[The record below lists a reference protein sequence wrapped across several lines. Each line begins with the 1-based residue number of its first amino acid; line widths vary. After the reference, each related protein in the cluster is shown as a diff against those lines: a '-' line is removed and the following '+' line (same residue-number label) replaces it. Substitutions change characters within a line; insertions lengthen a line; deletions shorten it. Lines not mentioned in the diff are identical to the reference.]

1 MLEELFC
8 RFGFFRCLAATQVS
22 LNNVLLYRIKKREKK
37 KSVLVVTIQIFGSTF
52 L

>member
-8 RFGFFRCLAATQVS
+8 RFGFFRCLAATQDS
-22 LNNVLLYRIKKREKK
+22 LNNVLLYRIKKKREK
-37 KSVLVVTIQIFGSTF
+37 KSVLVASIQIFGSTF